1 MYAAADISPLVPIR
15 QRLRHELRNRSN
27 DLSEVTSAFQS
38 VYHEQVLMKAK
49 DLSQIPQETILGVEL
64 LGFGYD
70 DELKP
75 HIFTSTDPQG
85 KTDYHDIVGFQ
96 TIGAGAQ
103 TASSILYFYGQNPKV
118 SLPLTI
124 YHASAAKFMAESATD
139 VGKHTS
145 VIVFMP
151 TGKAVLLYEPDIE
164 SLRALWEVEGKPR
177 VPANASEV
185 ISKFYAGTETLN
197 EVANNMRKEKG
208 LAPRW
213 SEDED

>member
-15 QRLRHELRNRSN
+15 QRLRQELKNRSN
-27 DLSEVTSAFQS
+27 DLPEVTSAFQS

-96 TIGAGAQ
+96 AVGSGAQ
-103 TASSILYFYGQNPKV
+103 AAMSILYFYGQNSK
-118 SLPLTI
+118 LPLPLSI

-151 TGKAVLLYEPDIE
+151 TGKAVLLYDCDTDL
-164 SLRALWEVEGKPR
+164 LRAMWERDGKPR
-177 VPANASEV
+177 VPVNASEE
-185 ISKFYAGTETLN
+185 ISKFYAGAETLN
-197 EVANNMRKEKG
+197 EILNNMLKQKG
-208 LAPRW
+208 LPARW